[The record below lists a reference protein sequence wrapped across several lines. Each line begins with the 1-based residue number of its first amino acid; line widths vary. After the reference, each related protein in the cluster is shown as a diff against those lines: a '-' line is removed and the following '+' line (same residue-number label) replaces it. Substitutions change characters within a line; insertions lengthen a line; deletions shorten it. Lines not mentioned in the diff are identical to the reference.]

1 MKNICR
7 LLEFSYLLLNIT
19 YILCHKNRIM
29 RRQWEVEM
37 ISIDEYKANPCR
49 VSSVPYWKMITIK
62 KPDNITLI
70 HDADYI
76 AEQNYQG
83 VDTLYFRLIHYLEN
97 VEPINLEKKFTYKNV
112 DTNSVNDLNE
122 VVSIINKSYT
132 DIQVDF
138 NQVLQWTRAEV
149 FDKNLWIFIID
160 VEKQKPVALGIA
172 ELDKNVREGALEWI
186 QVIPEYRKRGLGQ
199 AIVNKLLLNMVG
211 KADFVTVSGQVNNNT
226 NPEKLYR
233 KCGFQGNDIWHVILK

>member
-1 MKNICR
+1 
-7 LLEFSYLLLNIT
+7 
-19 YILCHKNRIM
+19 M
-29 RRQWEVEM
+29 RRILEVVM
-37 ISIDEYKANPCR
+37 ISIDEYEANLCR

-62 KPDNITLI
+62 KPDNITLV

-97 VEPINLEKKFTYKNV
+97 VEPINLEKTFAYKNV
-112 DTNSVNDLNE
+112 DTDSVNDLEE
-122 VVSIINKSYT
+122 VDSIINKSYT

-138 NQVLQWTRAEV
+138 NQVSQWTRAEV
-149 FDKNLWIFIID
+149 FDKDLWIFIID
-160 VEKQKPVALGIA
+160 VYKQKPVALGIA
-172 ELDKNVREGALEWI
+172 KLDKNVREGSLEWI

-199 AIVNKLLLNMVG
+199 AVVNRLLLNMVG
-211 KADFVTVSGQVNNNT
+211 KADFVTVSGQVNNIT

-233 KCGFQGNDIWHVILK
+233 RCGFQGNDIWHVILK

>member
-1 MKNICR
+1 M
-7 LLEFSYLLLNIT
+7 
-19 YILCHKNRIM
+19 
-29 RRQWEVEM
+29 
-37 ISIDEYKANPCR
+37 
-49 VSSVPYWKMITIK
+49 
-62 KPDNITLI
+62 
-70 HDADYI
+70 
-76 AEQNYQG
+76 G
-83 VDTLYFRLIHYLEN
+83 
-97 VEPINLEKKFTYKNV
+97 KKFAYKNV

-199 AIVNKLLLNMVG
+199 AIVNKLLLNLVG

-233 KCGFQGNDIWHVILK
+233 RCGFQGNDIWHVILR

>member
-1 MKNICR
+1 MLNR
-7 LLEFSYLLLNIT
+7 LT
-19 YILCHKNRIM
+19 
-29 RRQWEVEM
+29 
-37 ISIDEYKANPCR
+37 
-49 VSSVPYWKMITIK
+49 WK
-62 KPDNITLI
+62 
-70 HDADYI
+70 
-76 AEQNYQG
+76 
-83 VDTLYFRLIHYLEN
+83 
-97 VEPINLEKKFTYKNV
+97 KKFTYKNV

-138 NQVLQWTRAEV
+138 NQVLQWAMAEV

-160 VEKQKPVALGIA
+160 VDKQKPVALGIA
-172 ELDKNVREGALEWI
+172 ELDQNVREGSLEWI
-186 QVIPEYRKRGLGQ
+186 QVLPEYTKRGLGQ

>member
-1 MKNICR
+1 
-7 LLEFSYLLLNIT
+7 
-19 YILCHKNRIM
+19 
-29 RRQWEVEM
+29 M
-37 ISIDEYKANPCR
+37 ISIDEYKANSCR
-49 VSSVPYWKMITIK
+49 VSSVPYWKMVTIK

-83 VDTLYFRLIHYLEN
+83 VDTLYFRLIHYLEK
-97 VEPINLEKKFTYKNV
+97 VEPINLERMFAYKNV
-112 DTNSVNDLNE
+112 DTNSVNDLKE

-138 NQVLQWTRAEV
+138 NQVSLWTRSEV
-149 FDKNLWIFIID
+149 FDKNLWIFITD
-160 VEKQKPVALGIA
+160 VDKHKPVALDIA
-172 ELDKNVREGALEWI
+172 ELDKNVREGSLEWI
-186 QVIPEYRKRGLGQ
+186 QVLPEYRNRGLGQ
-199 AIVNKLLLNMVG
+199 AVVNRLLLDMVG

-233 KCGFQGNDIWHVILK
+233 RCGFQGNDIWHVLLK